1 MKKFLALSVVAMI
14 GLTGYAQ
21 DSEFNKMMREMYQD
35 EFVDVV
41 NENMNLNE
49 EQNALFQPVF
59 KEFLVDLGT
68 VMDAKLTTQGKFAR
82 YFDSMTDEQVIII
95 LKEVNTNTKNY
106 NKLISKY
113 TKKVSKAI
121 NPQTAFRFFLIVE
134 KVKSTFDY
142 SVIQNIPLVKN

>member
-1 MKKFLALSVVAMI
+1 MKKLLALFVVAMI
-14 GLTGYAQ
+14 GITGYAQ
-21 DSEFNKMMREMYQD
+21 DNEFFKMMREMYHD

-49 EQNALFQPVF
+49 QQNALFQPIF
-59 KEFLVDLGT
+59 QEFLTGMGT
-68 VMDAKLTTQGKFAR
+68 VMDAKLATQGKFAK
-82 YFDSMTDEQVIII
+82 YFDSMTDEQSIMI

-106 NKLISKY
+106 SKLISKY
-113 TKKVSKAI
+113 TKKVSKAM

-134 KVKSTFDY
+134 KVKSTIDY